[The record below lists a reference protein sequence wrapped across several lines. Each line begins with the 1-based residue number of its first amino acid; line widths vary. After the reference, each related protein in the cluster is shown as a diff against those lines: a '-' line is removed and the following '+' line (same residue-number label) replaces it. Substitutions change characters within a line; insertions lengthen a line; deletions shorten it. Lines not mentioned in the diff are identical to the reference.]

1 MIATETIGG
10 ADLALILASV
20 SAVIWLYLA
29 LFRGRFWLANQ
40 RLSTEHAQLDTWPDI
55 AIVIPARNEQGVIKP
70 TLTSFQNQDY
80 PGYLSII
87 VVDDNSEDGTVDD
100 IKHSR
105 DTKTELL
112 QGRAVPAGW
121 TGKLWALQQGIDE
134 ILLRKPL
141 PAFFLFSD
149 ADIIHPKESV
159 RQLVLHAEERALE
172 LVSLMVRLNCR
183 SKWEMI
189 LIPAFVFFFQ
199 KLYPFP
205 WINNPSCKTAGAAG
219 GCILI
224 RTATLLQA
232 GGLEKIKNQVI
243 DDCALAQLIKPHGSI
258 WVGLTQEVISH
269 RPYASLKEIWNMVI
283 RTAFNQLHHSACL
296 LALSCIGMILT
307 YVIPPAVFVVGAI
320 SLNFLLIAIGGVV
333 WAIMILCYAPTL
345 RLYTRRPLEALLL
358 PIAALMYTL
367 MTIDSAQRF
376 WRHKNPTWKGRANQI
391 GGARKP

>member
-1 MIATETIGG
+1 MITTETIGG

-159 RQLVLHAEERALE
+159 RQLVLHAEGE
-172 LVSLMVRLNCR
+172 
-183 SKWEMI
+183 
-189 LIPAFVFFFQ
+189 
-199 KLYPFP
+199 P
-205 WINNPSCKTAGAAG
+205 WN
-219 GCILI
+219 
-224 RTATLLQA
+224 
-232 GGLEKIKNQVI
+232 
-243 DDCALAQLIKPHGSI
+243 
-258 WVGLTQEVISH
+258 W
-269 RPYASLKEIWNMVI
+269 
-283 RTAFNQLHHSACL
+283 CL
-296 LALSCIGMILT
+296 
-307 YVIPPAVFVVGAI
+307 
-320 SLNFLLIAIGGVV
+320 
-333 WAIMILCYAPTL
+333 
-345 RLYTRRPLEALLL
+345 
-358 PIAALMYTL
+358 
-367 MTIDSAQRF
+367 
-376 WRHKNPTWKGRANQI
+376 
-391 GGARKP
+391 

>member
-1 MIATETIGG
+1 MISAETIGG
-10 ADLALILASV
+10 ADLALTLGSV
-20 SAVIWLYLA
+20 STVIWIYLA

-40 RLSTEHAQLDTWPDI
+40 RLSTEHSQLDTWPDV

-70 TLTSFQNQDY
+70 TLTSLQNQDY

-87 VVDDNSEDGTVDD
+87 VIDDNSEDGTVDD
-100 IKHSR
+100 IKHSL
-105 DTKTELL
+105 DIKTELRSGSSL
-112 QGRAVPAGW
+112 PEGW

-134 ILLRKPL
+134 IFSRKMSPKFL
-141 PAFFLFSD
+141 LFSD
-149 ADIIHPKESV
+149 ADITHPKESV
-159 RQLVLHAEERALE
+159 RQLVLHAEKSDLE

-183 SKWEMI
+183 SKWETI

-205 WINNPSCKTAGAAG
+205 WINNPSCKMAGAAG

-232 GGLEKIKNQVI
+232 GGLNKIKNQVI
-243 DDCALAQLIKPHGSI
+243 DDCALAQLIKPHGPI

-269 RPYASLKEIWNMVI
+269 RPYASLREIWNMVI
-283 RTAFNQLHHSACL
+283 RTAFNQLHHSGYL
-296 LALSCIGMILT
+296 LALSFICMILT
-307 YVIPPAVFVVGAI
+307 YGVPPAVFVVGAV
-320 SLNFLLIAIGGVV
+320 SSNFLMMAMGGVA
-333 WAIMILCYAPTL
+333 WAIMILCYVPTL
-345 RLYTRRPLEALLL
+345 RLYTRRPIEALLL

-376 WRHKNPTWKGRANQI
+376 WRHKSPAWKGRANQI
-391 GGARKP
+391 GGARKL

>member
-1 MIATETIGG
+1 MITTETIGG

-87 VVDDNSEDGTVDD
+87 VIDDNSEDGTVDD

-105 DTKTELL
+105 DIKLNSR
-112 QGRAVPAGW
+112 GVPSGGM

-149 ADIIHPKESV
+149 ADIILIPKRVSDNWSSTLKESLGIGV
-159 RQLVLHAEERALE
+159 FNGAFE
-172 LVSLMVRLNCR
+172 LPLKMGNDTDTCIRFLFFSKVVS
-183 SKWEMI
+183 
-189 LIPAFVFFFQ
+189 
-199 KLYPFP
+199 FP

-232 GGLEKIKNQVI
+232 GGLEKNQ
-243 DDCALAQLIKPHGSI
+243 KSGN
-258 WVGLTQEVISH
+258 
-269 RPYASLKEIWNMVI
+269 R
-283 RTAFNQLHHSACL
+283 
-296 LALSCIGMILT
+296 
-307 YVIPPAVFVVGAI
+307 
-320 SLNFLLIAIGGVV
+320 
-333 WAIMILCYAPTL
+333 
-345 RLYTRRPLEALLL
+345 
-358 PIAALMYTL
+358 
-367 MTIDSAQRF
+367 
-376 WRHKNPTWKGRANQI
+376 
-391 GGARKP
+391 